1 MITIGMPILFLV
13 IILFSFLIHISQ
25 SRKGN
30 LSFKLSSSWLLF
42 NIVFLVVMT
51 YILITNIINSV
62 NNNPDFNIINIISE
76 TVFGF
81 SLKNGNTDFTWIIWI
96 ILWFIFTIGLLS
108 IRNAVKISALN
119 NRIDELNRSV
129 AITKGKLNKTI
140 SLTSNSVDTNELSL
154 DEFNTLLKNKIEKE
168 SAIIKADAKL
178 EKIKRKTNK
187 KFLDDD
193 SELE

>member
-140 SLTSNSVDTNELSL
+140 NLTSNSVDTNELSL